1 MQTKIRMAYR
11 SDSSTW
17 ETATG
22 KPDKP
27 RGKLLVQLT
36 ETVPE
41 RGSDIIAPPSSF
53 SPTAITRMPCVGFR
67 FGCVSLAAPA
77 RILSDLYAQFLEV

>member
-11 SDSSTW
+11 SDSSIW
-17 ETATG
+17 ETAPG

-41 RGSDIIAPPSSF
+41 RGSDIIAPPSFIF
-53 SPTAITRMPCVGFR
+53 SNRHNSNAMC
-67 FGCVSLAAPA
+67 
-77 RILSDLYAQFLEV
+77 RIWVRLCQPRRPRKEFYLISMHNF

>member
-1 MQTKIRMAYR
+1 MRMAYR

-22 KPDKP
+22 KPDSYE
-27 RGKLLVQLT
+27 GKLLVQLT

-41 RGSDIIAPPSSF
+41 RGVIS
-53 SPTAITRMPCVGFR
+53 
-67 FGCVSLAAPA
+67 
-77 RILSDLYAQFLEV
+77 